1 MKHWQLVAF
10 ILCVFALSVIFK
22 QTENMSTCSRRVYGP
37 KSDTEYPEIY
47 GPDGQEVGKKEKET
61 EKEKE
66 KQGMYPDDGEFSSN
80 TASKNEAY
88 SEVFMYK
95 PFMVSWDPVT
105 APPAP
110 YLSDFS
116 SFHR

>member
-1 MKHWQLVAF
+1 
-10 ILCVFALSVIFK
+10 
-22 QTENMSTCSRRVYGP
+22 VYGP
-37 KSDTEYPEIY
+37 KSEKEYPEIY
-47 GPDGQEVGKKEKET
+47 GPNGDGWGN
-61 EKEKE
+61 KE
-66 KQGMYPDDGEFSSN
+66 KQKERRGMYPDDGEFSSN
-80 TASKNEAY
+80 TATKNEAY
-88 SEVFMYK
+88 AGVFMYN